1 MFSSGTSRAPVVVTL
16 TPVPVARDSR
26 TFRQAASMTRLGF
39 ESIVVEGGRSE
50 ADLGPLPFEL
60 RHVRTANRASALSS
74 PEITSS
80 GVRAGGDAATSASGR
95 QSRFGI
101 AGRAF
106 WAIASAV
113 PRSLKAPLRPAFSR
127 LLSIVWFAEYLV
139 RYARD
144 YLLAPLRIA
153 PRASLY
159 YLHAFYQFPAVY
171 CLSRWHR
178 VPYIYDAHDFYS
190 RVHDLEPDAHLW
202 RRWAHRF
209 ERSVERL
216 SATNA
221 AAVVTVSEGLAERM
235 EPAFNRRPEV
245 IRNAHD
251 SRLERE
257 PAETLRRRLRLD
269 DTAFLVVVIGQAKPG
284 LAIEQVCD
292 AVGGLASDV
301 HVAFLGGGYDRE
313 VARLRGGAATGRVH
327 ALAPVPPTEIVPFVR
342 CADAALLP
350 YIPLSVNYE
359 NALPNGLFSSL
370 TAELPVLYPG
380 LAEVVRLA
388 ERYGF
393 GIQIDALDAG
403 SIRDGIATLKAD
415 AALRERLR
423 SGARAAARDLGWER
437 EERALAGLIGR
448 VLGEAPGVVPVGDA
462 AVTISAGDA
471 RA

>member
-1 MFSSGTSRAPVVVTL
+1 
-16 TPVPVARDSR
+16 
-26 TFRQAASMTRLGF
+26 MTRLGF
-39 ESIVVEGGRSE
+39 ESIVIEGVRSE
-50 ADLGPLPFEL
+50 VDLGSLPFEL
-60 RHVRTANRASALSS
+60 RHAHTGGRVPARPS
-74 PEITSS
+74 PETTSS
-80 GVRAGGDAATSASGR
+80 GALAGREADRPRLDR

-101 AGRAF
+101 AGRTF
-106 WAIASAV
+106 WAIASAA
-113 PRSLKAPLRPAFSR
+113 PRWLRAPLRPAFSR

-139 RYARD
+139 AYARD

-216 SATNA
+216 TATNA
-221 AAVVTVSEGLAERM
+221 AAVVTVSEGLADRM

-251 SRLERE
+251 SRLDRE
-257 PAETLRRRLRLD
+257 PAETLRARLRLD
-269 DTAFLVVVIGQAKPG
+269 DKAFLVVVIGQAKPG

-292 AVGGLASDV
+292 AVAGLPPEV
-301 HVAFLGGGYDRE
+301 HVAFLGGGYDRDA
-313 VARLRGGAATGRVH
+313 ARLRAGGATGRVH
-327 ALAPVPPTEIVPFVR
+327 ALPPVPPTELVPFVR
-342 CADAALLP
+342 SADAALLP
-350 YIPLSVNYE
+350 YVPLSVNYE

-370 TAELPVLYPG
+370 AAELPVLYPS
-380 LAEVVRLA
+380 LPEVVRLA
-388 ERYGF
+388 QRYGF
-393 GIQIDALDAG
+393 GIEIDALDVG
-403 SIRDGIATLKAD
+403 SVRDAIATVLAD
-415 AALRERLR
+415 SGLRERLR
-423 SGARAAARDLGWER
+423 SGARAAAGDLGWER
-437 EERALAGLIGR
+437 EERALAGLIAR
-448 VLGEAPGVVPVGDA
+448 VLGQAPAAMPVGDA
-462 AVTISAGDA
+462 AVIVSAGDA